1 MSHFLRDMFSS
12 ADAVRQRQL
21 EELNSRF
28 RLPCLGTQTDKF
40 FSSYRR
46 ALRSTVVSGGSAPFR
61 AAVIHGILRQ
71 YAAQG
76 VPTTAATS
84 PTRAVRSLR
93 ICMAS
98 SIGNSPPFARSGA
111 A

>member
-21 EELNSRF
+21 EELNSRS

-71 YAAQG
+71 YAAQENR
-76 VPTTAATS
+76 TLS
-84 PTRAVRSLR
+84 K
-93 ICMAS
+93 MAETILWLYWS
-98 SIGNSPPFARSGA
+98 NRETEEKK
-111 A
+111 